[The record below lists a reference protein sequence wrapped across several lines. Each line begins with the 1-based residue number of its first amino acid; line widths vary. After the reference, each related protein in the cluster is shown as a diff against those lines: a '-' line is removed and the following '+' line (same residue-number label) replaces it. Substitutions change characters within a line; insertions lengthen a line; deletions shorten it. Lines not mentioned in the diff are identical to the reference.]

1 MGTQTGNTAGTT
13 GAGSSGAADYAA
25 QAAADVAEARA
36 TAEIDRR
43 TNLQLQQINNQSQ
56 REKQI
61 AEDSRAAARAG

>member
-1 MGTQTGNTAGTT
+1 MGTQTGNTTGTA

-36 TAEIDRR
+36 TAAIDRK